1 MGSDSILVK
10 ILYYCSN
17 IVIQQWVWLKVPVPH
32 TSITLV
38 NLSKYL
44 SLYLA
49 TVIHNKTCC
58 TLSEEQVQ
66 YGKLLDAKHDDLIA
80 WWP

>member
-17 IVIQQWVWLKVPVPH
+17 IVIQQWVQLKVLVPR
-32 TSITLV
+32 TSITPV

-66 YGKLLDAKHDDLIA
+66 YGKLLNVKHDD
-80 WWP
+80 